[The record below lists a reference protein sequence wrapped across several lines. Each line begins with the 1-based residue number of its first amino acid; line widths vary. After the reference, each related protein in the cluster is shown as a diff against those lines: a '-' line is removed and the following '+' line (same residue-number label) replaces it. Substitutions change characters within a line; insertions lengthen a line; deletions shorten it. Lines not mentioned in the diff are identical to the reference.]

1 MRYVWYSIPTG
12 GFMENRKVQIVYKN
26 IIIHGYK
33 GSNWAYV
40 GKRIFNS
47 PLAAKRHITK
57 ALKHFNGC
65 PEKTWR
71 FYTGE
76 Q

>member
-1 MRYVWYSIPTG
+1 MNVWQS
-12 GFMENRKVQIVYKN
+12 EDRKVQTVYKN

-47 PLAAKRHITK
+47 VLSAKRHITK
-57 ALKHFNGC
+57 TLKHFDNN
-65 PEKTWR
+65 PEQAWR
-71 FYTGE
+71 FYIGE
-76 Q
+76 L